1 MDKNRTDFSTM
12 VSVQPFWDAE
22 KSHKS
27 LLTEGNNSTP
37 IAVVHELKSPGK
49 ADGLSCVPGIGL
61 VGILFSTDPNNPYAV
76 CCGALNQS
84 KKVPLYGMLQVF
96 ACQFFPGEFTRI
108 FGIPSN
114 ELADTEIPLDDLLQ
128 PGSILE
134 QMAYSKT
141 FEQRIK
147 YLRNFILQW
156 ENRTKQRET
165 SALIQN
171 MMYDA
176 LMQHGNIR
184 ISELQEQTGYSA
196 RYLQKVITEHVG
208 LAPKTVLANI
218 RFQNALR
225 TMIEHPGM
233 SIVDVAQDCGYYD
246 QSHFAKAFKEYMNMP
261 PSVFQ
266 EKIKKE
272 FSPGKLDFIT
282 L

>member
-37 IAVVHELKSPGK
+37 IAVVHELKNPGK

-61 VGILFSTDPNNPYAV
+61 VGILFSTDPNNPYAI

-84 KKVPLYGMLQVF
+84 KKVPLYGMLQIF
-96 ACQFFPGEFTRI
+96 SCQFFPGEFTRI

-134 QMAYSKT
+134 QMACAET

-165 SALIQN
+165 STLIQN
-171 MMYDA
+171 MMHDA

-246 QSHFAKAFKEYMNMP
+246 QSHFAKAFKEYMNIP

-266 EKIKKE
+266 EKVRKE